1 MYEESKGQIVANCS
15 RFLSSYF
22 ISTMYFSAKFCS
34 GLNYYVPPFICLRG
48 ERTEKFTI
56 NIRTQACQRKKE
68 FDNDFNDED
77 PFWNDVN

>member
-1 MYEESKGQIVANCS
+1 MYEESKGQIVANYS

-22 ISTMYFSAKFCS
+22 ISTMYFSVKNCS
-34 GLNYYVPPFICLRG
+34 GINYCVPLFICLRG

-68 FDNDFNDED
+68 CDIDFNDED